1 MTEREQ
7 NLARMIA
14 QTEKQIKYLKKLTD
28 EQIKKI

>member
-14 QTEKQIKYLKKLTD
+14 QTEKQINYLKKL
-28 EQIKKI
+28 IK